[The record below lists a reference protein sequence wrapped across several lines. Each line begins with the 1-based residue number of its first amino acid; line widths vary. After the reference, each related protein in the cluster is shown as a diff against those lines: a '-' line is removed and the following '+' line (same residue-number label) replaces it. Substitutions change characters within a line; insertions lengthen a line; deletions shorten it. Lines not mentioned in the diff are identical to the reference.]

1 MKTRTVLGALAC
13 TALLA
18 SVGLAQ
24 DTPAPAFTMT
34 TLEHTPS
41 TMGAWRNAEAQV
53 VEALKAANI
62 PAAEVGW
69 WAYVKDNKTM
79 IVRPRSRDALFGGG
93 GQGSMARL
101 RAAAPEKA
109 AEIQKAFEGTQLRVV
124 SSEVF
129 VQSADLSYAS
139 GMDAGTQG
147 GAQVVD
153 VVVAPGQGA
162 AFNEAIQ
169 AINKVRADLKYP
181 YNVQVYR
188 VRIGEPRTM
197 VVTFFDS
204 AENFFGK
211 NSLDRLAAGN
221 SAAQAALGAAF
232 GALINTVSSWDSKLT
247 NYAAA
252 MSYPPM

>member
-13 TALLA
+13 TALLV
-18 SVGLAQ
+18 STGTAQ
-24 DTPAPAFTMT
+24 DTPAPAFTLT

-41 TMGAWRNAEAQV
+41 TMGAWRNAEAQM

-79 IVRPRSRDALFGGG
+79 IVRPRSRDALFGAG

-101 RAAAPEKA
+101 RAVAPEKVEA
-109 AEIQKAFEGTQLRVV
+109 LQKAFQGTQLRVV

-129 VQSADLSYAS
+129 TQSTNLTYAS
-139 GMDAGTQG
+139 GMDLGTQG

-153 VVVAPGQGA
+153 VMIAPGQAA
-162 AFNEAIQ
+162 AFNEAMQ
-169 AINKVRADLKYP
+169 AVNKVRADLKYP

-188 VRIGEPRTM
+188 VRLGVPRAM

-211 NSLDRLAAGN
+211 NSLDKLAAGN
-221 SAAQAALGAAF
+221 SEARAALDAAF
-232 GALINTVSSWDSKLT
+232 TALIKTVSGWDSQIT
-247 NYAAA
+247 TYAAA